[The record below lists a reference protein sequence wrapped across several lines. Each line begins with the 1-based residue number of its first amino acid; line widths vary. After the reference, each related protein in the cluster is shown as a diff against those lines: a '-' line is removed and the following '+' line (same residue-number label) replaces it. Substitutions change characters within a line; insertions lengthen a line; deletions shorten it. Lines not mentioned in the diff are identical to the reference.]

1 MGVSTLL
8 KTMAVAAVVTSMMP
22 AMGQARGSLTLGQAV
37 DKCTKRAVEFG
48 RKPYGRYAESPPEYR
63 VQTEY
68 RACVYAN
75 SGQYPTAKVKYR
87 ESVLTKLKD
96 AF

>member
-1 MGVSTLL
+1 MKTLDL
-8 KTMAVAAVVTSMMP
+8 KSFALIAAIAAVFPVH
-22 AMGQARGSLTLGQAV
+22 AEAREQLSFDQAV
-37 DKCTKRAVEFG
+37 RVCTERAVRLG
-48 RKPYGRYAESPPEYR
+48 RQPHGRYGEEPSEYR

-68 RACVYAN
+68 RACVYAK

-87 ESVLTKLKD
+87 ESILTLLKD

>member
-1 MGVSTLL
+1 MNTLL
-8 KTMAVAAVVTSMMP
+8 LKSFTLAAVAATMIPVT
-22 AMGQARGSLTLGQAV
+22 GQARTKMSFDQAV
-37 DKCTKRAVEFG
+37 QVCTDRAVQFG
-48 RKPYGRYAESPPEYR
+48 RQPYGRYAGEPPENR

-75 SGQYPTAKVKYR
+75 SGQYPTAKVQYR
-87 ESVLTKLKD
+87 DSILTLLKD

>member
-8 KTMAVAAVVTSMMP
+8 KTVAIAAIVTSMMP
-22 AMGQARGSLTLGQAV
+22 SMGQARGTLSLGQAV
-37 DKCTKRAVEFG
+37 DKCTKRAIETGRRPFG
-48 RKPYGRYAESPPEYR
+48 RYGDNPPEYL

-75 SGQYPTAKVKYR
+75 SGQYPTAKVEYR
-87 ESVLTKLKD
+87 ESILTKLKD